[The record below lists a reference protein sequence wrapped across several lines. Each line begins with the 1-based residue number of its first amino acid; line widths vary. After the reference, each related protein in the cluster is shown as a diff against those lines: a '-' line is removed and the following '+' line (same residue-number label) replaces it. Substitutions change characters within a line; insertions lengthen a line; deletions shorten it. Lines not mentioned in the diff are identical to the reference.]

1 MEPKFNIALVG
12 GGNLCH
18 GSVAAIG
25 HFNPHYSIKVLSR
38 RPELWKNKITGYTK
52 SSSWENKGDIVG
64 RIEKVSSNA

>member
-25 HFNPHYSIKVLSR
+25 HFNPQYSIKVLSR
-38 RPELWKNKITGYTK
+38 RPELW
-52 SSSWENKGDIVG
+52 
-64 RIEKVSSNA
+64 